1 VPEAR
6 LNFADNLDGSFSCN
20 AVFLPPAIIG
30 SSYNPHSHAHQQC
43 RILKQYIDTMHQ
55 EAPDDGMDEAVEV
68 NRPSLP
74 TEAYMHFTDMG
85 EAFRL
90 HREYLPAKPGYQASS
105 PAHKACAMAHR
116 ALDHL
121 NKAESDAIVTRGG
134 ADISMVAK
142 EAINA
147 ASGNL

>member
-1 VPEAR
+1 MPEAR
-6 LNFADNLDGSFSCN
+6 LNFTDHSDGSFSCQ
-20 AVFLPPAIIG
+20 AVFLPPAVIG
-30 SSYNPHSHAHQQC
+30 SSYNPRSHAHQQC
-43 RILKQYIDTMHQ
+43 RILKQFIDTMHQ

-68 NRPSLP
+68 NRPTLP

-105 PAHKACAMAHR
+105 PAHQACAMAHR
-116 ALDHL
+116 ALNQL
-121 NKAESDAIVTRGG
+121 NKAESDAIVTLAGS
-134 ADISMVAK
+134 DIRMVPK
-142 EAINA
+142 EQINQ